1 MITKEIAA
9 LVYNCYNE
17 IENSEKMI
25 EDLKKGLNEKGE
37 LELKDSWG
45 RSKGLELHIPKE
57 NVGSYSVKQVP
68 FHLALD
74 VLKEHIVNQQKELER
89 LKSVCLIQL
98 A

>member
-9 LVYNCYNE
+9 LVYNCYTE

-25 EDLKKGLNEKGE
+25 KDLKERLNDKGE

-45 RSKGLELHIPKE
+45 NSKGLELRIPLSQS
-57 NVGSYSVKQVP
+57 SYSINQVP

-74 VLKEHIVNQQKELER
+74 VLKEHIINQKAELER